1 MKKYVLF
8 IFTAAILFSMNI
20 LAQKPQEN
28 KGERKMPT
36 AQMRADRLAKEL
48 SLNDEEKAK
57 VLAVYEKND
66 AAFSKFRQ
74 EVSRDDPDFRVKM
87 KALRD
92 AQDAELKEALG
103 AEKIAQ
109 LQKLNEE
116 RMQKMKD
123 KQNSNPN

>member
-20 LAQKPQEN
+20 MAQAPQEN

-36 AQMRADRLAKEL
+36 AQMRAERLAKEL
-48 SLNDEEKAK
+48 SLTDDQKAK
-57 VLAVYEKND
+57 VQAVYEKND
-66 AAFSKFRQ
+66 AAFAKFRE
-74 EVSRDDPDFRVKM
+74 EVKRDDPDFRIKM

-92 AQDAELKEALG
+92 AQNDELKEVLG
-103 AEKIAQ
+103 AEKYAQ

-123 KQNSNPN
+123 KQNSNSN